1 MRVAILAFGS
11 RGDTQP
17 CVALGAGLAARG
29 HRVTVV
35 AAGRYGGLVE
45 EAAGRRGDLREAG
58 RDGAAAQ
65 GAGRPDGGEAGGP
78 GARGTLELSP
88 ISVDPLRIVES
99 EEGQAWL
106 RSGPA
111 GFVRGFRRIVEP
123 LAERLV
129 TEVDAACAS
138 ADLVLSPALGGLGHH
153 LSERYGMPYA
163 LLHFQPG
170 EPTRAFPN
178 PLVPFR
184 TLGSAGNRAS
194 YTLVEGLSGL
204 LLGRMVDRLRGRVL
218 GLGPMRGGMF
228 RRARADG
235 VPVLCGVSPSVVAR
249 PADWPDCVDLTG
261 YWFMD
266 RPWSP
271 PAELE
276 DFLDAGPPPVYVG
289 FGSMVPADPAA
300 TARTVVAALRAA
312 GMRGVLQGLPC
323 DGADDMLVIGDA
335 DHARLFPRMA
345 AVVHHGGAGT
355 TGTALRAGVPGVVCP
370 FFSDQPFWGARV
382 AALGAGPDPLPVR
395 RLTAEGLAGRVARAV
410 RDAGMRAAAA
420 RLGERLRAEDGVA
433 RACQTLGA

>member
-1 MRVAILAFGS
+1 MAFGS

-17 CVALGAGLAARG
+17 CVALGAGLVARG
-29 HRVTVV
+29 HRVAVV

-45 EAAGRRGDLREAG
+45 EAGRY
-58 RDGAAAQ
+58 GAAA
-65 GAGRPDGGEAGGP
+65 GGTGRPAT
-78 GARGTLELSP
+78 RGTLEFSP
-88 ISVDPLRIVES
+88 IGVDPLRIVES

-129 TEVDAACAS
+129 TEVDAACAD
-138 ADLVLSPALGGLGHH
+138 ADLVLSPALGGFGHH

-163 LLHFQPG
+163 LLHFQPS

-178 PLVPFR
+178 PLVPLR
-184 TLGSAGNRAS
+184 TLGPWGNRAS
-194 YTLVEGLSGL
+194 YALVEGVSGL

-218 GLGPMRGGMF
+218 ELGPMRGGMF
-228 RRARADG
+228 RRARADR
-235 VPVLCGVSPSVVAR
+235 VPVLCGVSPSVVTR
-249 PADWPDCVDLTG
+249 PADWPGHVHLTG
-261 YWFMD
+261 YWGLD
-266 RPWSP
+266 RRWSP
-271 PAELE
+271 PTELE
-276 DFLDAGPPPVYVG
+276 AFLEAGPPPVYVG

-312 GMRGVLQGLPC
+312 GVRGVLQGLPYGGT
-323 DGADDMLVIGDA
+323 DGPPGSGGADDMFVIGDA
-335 DHARLFPRMA
+335 DHAWLFPRTA

-382 AALGAGPDPLPVR
+382 AALGAGPAPLPVR
-395 RLTAEGLAGRVARAV
+395 RLTAEDLAGRVAQAV
-410 RDAGMRAAAA
+410 RDSGMRAAAA

-433 RACQTLGA
+433 RACEVLGV